1 VTSLTAVS
9 GPRPSRP
16 DGGRQRH
23 GGRPAAAG
31 PQHREGR
38 PGKSFLPREECAQRA
53 QGKKVADRA
62 LRDRGRRATAS
73 ASRRLIRQQQAAKE
87 RWSLSRQGEAWFRRL
102 RLRDDRLTHPPA
114 RSQRRKACSA
124 RVIEREDRTGGSA
137 GHSEMPRR
145 RGPEEHPLLVR
156 PGGGTP
162 VYPPALGAAGSRDR
176 PSLRRF
182 APAMRARLRLSTVR
196 SRHICRASF
205 DLLVQF
211 PLMLQPAGDGS
222 EPIVSGPGRHSHNL
236 HQRLPFPI
244 RVADDDAPVIMPP
257 GSAR

>member
-38 PGKSFLPREECAQRA
+38 PGESFLPREECAQRA
-53 QGKKVADRA
+53 QGKKVADRP

-124 RVIEREDRTGGSA
+124 RVIEREDRTGG
-137 GHSEMPRR
+137 G
-145 RGPEEHPLLVR
+145 
-156 PGGGTP
+156 
-162 VYPPALGAAGSRDR
+162 PPATLKCRAAADPKSIRCWFDPAEVLQFIRQRWAQLGLVIDPVFGALHRQCAHACGLALFGHGIFAER
-176 PSLRRF
+176 PS
-182 APAMRARLRLSTVR
+182 
-196 SRHICRASF
+196 ICSSSS
-205 DLLVQF
+205 
-211 PLMLQPAGDGS
+211 P
-222 EPIVSGPGRHSHNL
+222 
-236 HQRLPFPI
+236 
-244 RVADDDAPVIMPP
+244 
-257 GSAR
+257 